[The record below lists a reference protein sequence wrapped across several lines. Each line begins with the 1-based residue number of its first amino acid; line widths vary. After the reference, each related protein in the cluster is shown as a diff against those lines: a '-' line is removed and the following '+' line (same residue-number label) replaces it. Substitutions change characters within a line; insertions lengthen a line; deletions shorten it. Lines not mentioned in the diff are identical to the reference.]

1 MSGVGTALTELAA
14 AAGRLGGLAAET
26 LGDRLE
32 LLALELRE
40 DRVRIL
46 QQLILAF
53 LGSALVLCGILLLVA
68 AGIYALPQE
77 WRLAGLVLAALA
89 TLGAGASALC
99 ALRRRLKS
107 GPGLFAQSVAELK
120 KDKTCF

>member
-1 MSGVGTALTELAA
+1 MSGVGTALKELAG
-14 AAGRLGGLAAET
+14 AAGRLGGLATET

-46 QQLILAF
+46 QQLILAIA
-53 LGSALVLCGILLLVA
+53 GSALVLCGIMLLA
-68 AGIYALPQE
+68 AAAILALPPE
-77 WRLAGLVLAALA
+77 SRLWGLVLAAAAALL
-89 TLGAGASALC
+89 LGAAALC
-99 ALRRRLKS
+99 ALKRRLKA

-120 KDKTCF
+120 KDKACF

>member
-1 MSGVGTALTELAA
+1 MSGVSTALKELAG
-14 AAGRLGGLAAET
+14 AAGRLGGLAADT

-53 LGSALVLCGILLLVA
+53 LGATLLLCGFMLLVA
-68 AGIYALPQE
+68 AGIYALPPE
-77 WRLAGLVLAALA
+77 WRLAGLVLAAA
-89 TLGAGASALC
+89 TALGSGGAALC
-99 ALRRRLKS
+99 ALKRRLRA
-107 GPGLFAQSVAELK
+107 GPGLFAQSVAELR
-120 KDKTCF
+120 KDKACF

>member
-40 DRVRIL
+40 DRVHIL

-53 LGSALVLCGILLLVA
+53 LGSALVLCGFLLLVA
-68 AGIYALPQE
+68 AGIYALPPE
-77 WRLAGLVLAALA
+77 WRLAGLLLAAAAALLA
-89 TLGAGASALC
+89 GGASLC
-99 ALRRRLKS
+99 ALKRRLKA

-120 KDKTCF
+120 KDKACF

>member
-1 MSGVGTALTELAA
+1 MSGVGTALKELAG
-14 AAGRLGGLAAET
+14 AAGRLGGLATET

-46 QQLILAF
+46 QQLILAIA
-53 LGSALVLCGILLLVA
+53 GSALVLCGIMLLA
-68 AGIYALPQE
+68 AAAIIALPPE
-77 WRLAGLVLAALA
+77 WRLWGLVLAAAAALL
-89 TLGAGASALC
+89 LGAAALC
-99 ALRRRLKS
+99 ALKRRLTA

-120 KDKTCF
+120 KDKA